1 MTNVSNEEPK
11 CRVVIVGGGFGG
23 VAAARELRRSD
34 VEIGLLDKRNHHL
47 FQPLLYQVATAALN
61 PSDIAA
67 PIRKMFRNQKNVSAL
82 MGDVERVDL
91 PNQRIYVKGHPIAYD
106 YLVLAAGATHSYF
119 GNDQWSNDAP
129 GLKTIEDATE
139 IRRRFLLAF
148 EAAEVEM
155 DAEARQAR
163 LTFVVVGA
171 GPTGCELA
179 GAMTEVARNTIPADF
194 RHVDTKTARVILV
207 QGGDRVLN
215 AFPEES
221 SKAAHR
227 QLEKL
232 GVEIMLNKR
241 VTEVRPDG
249 VMCGETFIA
258 ANNVFW
264 AAGVKASPLSETL
277 GVKLD
282 RSGRVVV
289 EPDLSVPGHPN
300 VFVIG
305 DQAAAV
311 DGKTGK
317 QVPGV
322 AQGAMQGGAYVG
334 KIIRGEVKAKSR
346 GETPPD
352 RGVFT
357 YFDKGNLAT
366 LGRNK
371 AVADVAGIRLSGF
384 PAWIIWAGVH
394 ILFLVNFR
402 SKLLVAFSWAATYFL
417 GDRGARLI
425 TGKGGFDLKR
435 PPVLDR
441 STEQE
446 RGEE

>member
-1 MTNVSNEEPK
+1 
-11 CRVVIVGGGFGG
+11 
-23 VAAARELRRSD
+23 
-34 VEIGLLDKRNHHL
+34 
-47 FQPLLYQVATAALN
+47 
-61 PSDIAA
+61 
-67 PIRKMFRNQKNVSAL
+67 
-82 MGDVERVDL
+82 
-91 PNQRIYVKGHPIAYD
+91 
-106 YLVLAAGATHSYF
+106 
-119 GNDQWSNDAP
+119 
-129 GLKTIEDATE
+129 
-139 IRRRFLLAF
+139 
-148 EAAEVEM
+148 
-155 DAEARQAR
+155 
-163 LTFVVVGA
+163 
-171 GPTGCELA
+171 
-179 GAMTEVARNTIPADF
+179 
-194 RHVDTKTARVILV
+194 
-207 QGGDRVLN
+207 
-215 AFPEES
+215 
-221 SKAAHR
+221 
-227 QLEKL
+227 
-232 GVEIMLNKR
+232 
-241 VTEVRPDG
+241 
-249 VMCGETFIA
+249 MCGETFIA